1 MTNIYNIFVL
11 RDIKN
16 IDLTNHLTTGNW
28 FMIIVLALLFNG
40 VALVNEVFD
49 VKVTDDTTV
58 AA

>member
-11 RDIKN
+11 RGIKN
-16 IDLTNHLTTGNW
+16 IDLTNHMTTGNW
-28 FMIIVLALLFNG
+28 FMIIVLAVLFNG
-40 VALVNEVFD
+40 VALVNEVLD

>member
-40 VALVNEVFD
+40 VALVNEVLD

>member
-1 MTNIYNIFVL
+1 MTNIYNIFFL

-40 VALVNEVFD
+40 VALVNEVLD

>member
-28 FMIIVLALLFNG
+28 FMIIVLALLFND
-40 VALVNEVFD
+40 VALVNEVLD